1 MSSPSVVGFPKSL
14 SNEIEFTLPDSV
26 ESFNVKIAPSNGSSF
41 ASATQTL
48 TASSSLNLNGSNT
61 NIIFDLPTGVQS
73 QFWDGRFAFLNFRVA
88 YEITN
93 TPSAAVIT
101 AACLRSHANAHFD
114 TMTILSQSGVVL
126 EQITNYGMVNDM
138 LLQNEINVA
147 DRDSLACMYG
157 LQYEAAGA
165 VSALNNNQG
174 HKLVGIDA
182 VTLGA
187 STIVYYSYSVP
198 ILSSLLGKGA
208 SKMMQLATNKLQLQ
222 LTTSAIAPVTIVT
235 GTATTAALF
244 KYTIDNVSISAQ
256 IVDIGNE
263 GVRLLGKTGMQ
274 YYNGVTYKVSSGL
287 VPAGASGS
295 LQLLAGIRGSSVR
308 ALFLRAVESGI
319 STAASLNFIYD
330 SKAPQATSLSWLING
345 KQYPSNP
352 VDLLHNPAQ
361 VFTQTQCA
369 IGNFHTSDFKSGLV
383 PSEYFIFIPG
393 GTIPNDSDAA
403 FTAAGSATAAVSQAQ
418 FNWGLNLER
427 ISKAGVMDGMNLNS
441 SNTFLNVTLAN
452 GATNSITMY
461 FIAKMDALY
470 ILDTATG
477 EMTVRM

>member
-1 MSSPSVVGFPKSL
+1 
-14 SNEIEFTLPDSV
+14 
-26 ESFNVKIAPSNGSSF
+26 
-41 ASATQTL
+41 
-48 TASSSLNLNGSNT
+48 
-61 NIIFDLPTGVQS
+61 
-73 QFWDGRFAFLNFRVA
+73 
-88 YEITN
+88 
-93 TPSAAVIT
+93 
-101 AACLRSHANAHFD
+101 
-114 TMTILSQSGVVL
+114 
-126 EQITNYGMVNDM
+126 
-138 LLQNEINVA
+138 
-147 DRDSLACMYG
+147 
-157 LQYEAAGA
+157 
-165 VSALNNNQG
+165 
-174 HKLVGIDA
+174 
-182 VTLGA
+182 
-187 STIVYYSYSVP
+187 
-198 ILSSLLGKGA
+198 
-208 SKMMQLATNKLQLQ
+208 
-222 LTTSAIAPVTIVT
+222 
-235 GTATTAALF
+235 
-244 KYTIDNVSISAQ
+244 
-256 IVDIGNE
+256 
-263 GVRLLGKTGMQ
+263 
-274 YYNGVTYKVSSGL
+274 
-287 VPAGASGS
+287 
-295 LQLLAGIRGSSVR
+295 
-308 ALFLRAVESGI
+308 
-319 STAASLNFIYD
+319 
-330 SKAPQATSLSWLING
+330 LSWLING